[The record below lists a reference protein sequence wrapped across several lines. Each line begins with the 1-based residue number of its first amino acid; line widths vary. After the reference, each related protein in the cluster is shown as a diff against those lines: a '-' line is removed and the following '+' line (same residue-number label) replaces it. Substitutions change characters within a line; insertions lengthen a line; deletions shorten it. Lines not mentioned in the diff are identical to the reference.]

1 MTKTVTQLIFSV
13 TQPRTCMPQPYYII
27 LVQYH
32 FQGWQWW
39 LISHQ
44 VAYFENFWRVKK
56 AAYKPPK
63 CGLFSTLQVAYFEP
77 WISHQIAANCGLNV
91 AYFLQFKAI

>member
-1 MTKTVTQLIFSV
+1 M
-13 TQPRTCMPQPYYII
+13 
-27 LVQYH
+27 
-32 FQGWQWW
+32 
-39 LISHQ
+39 
-44 VAYFENFWRVKK
+44 AYFENIWRAKK
-56 AAYKPPK
+56 VAYKPPK

>member
-1 MTKTVTQLIFSV
+1 MEFFDSKVVTDDSAGQCCQRWLIF
-13 TQPRTCMPQPYYII
+13 R
-27 LVQYH
+27 
-32 FQGWQWW
+32 
-39 LISHQ
+39 Q
-44 VAYFENFWRVKK
+44 VAYFENFWRAKK
-56 AAYKPPK
+56 VAYKPPK